1 MVIDRIAKIALRRRG
16 IGVREKI
23 VRYRGQSVLFRLNGE
38 TYDVYTN
45 EEKIASLETNNINEA
60 IQLYKTLE
68 AKH

>member
-1 MVIDRIAKIALRRRG
+1 MTIDRIAKIALRRRG
-16 IGVREKI
+16 IGVREKV

-38 TYDVYTN
+38 KYDVYTN

>member
-1 MVIDRIAKIALRRRG
+1 
-16 IGVREKI
+16 
-23 VRYRGQSVLFRLNGE
+23 VLFRLNGE